1 MIYGFDEEEL
11 VAARLSRSGEIAK
24 NWKLEDIEKCIQQ
37 ERIYAVDVL
46 PDKSLYVSFAL
57 VPPSTNHMGVMD
69 DFIVEPSAPS
79 YKNFLQMSG
88 ISEPGQSKS
97 FK

>member
-11 VAARLSRSGEIAK
+11 AAARLSRSGEIAK
-24 NWKLEDIEKCIQQ
+24 NWKLEDIEKYIQQ
-37 ERIYAVDVL
+37 ERIYSVDVL

-57 VPPSTNHMGVMD
+57 VPPGTNHMGVMD

-79 YKNFLQMSG
+79 YQNFLQMSG